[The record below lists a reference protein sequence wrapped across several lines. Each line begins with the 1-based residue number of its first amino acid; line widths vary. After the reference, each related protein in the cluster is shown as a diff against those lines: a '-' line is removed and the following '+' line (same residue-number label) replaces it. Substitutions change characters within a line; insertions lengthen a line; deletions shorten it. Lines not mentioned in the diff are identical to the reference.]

1 MPLTRALPL
10 VVLALFVG
18 CVEPPAPKGQAQGDP
33 AAPAPP
39 HVATAPPYSP
49 PAYRVV
55 GDFDGDGLDDYAVG
69 EACGVHGMCPFEVY
83 LAVRDGGYEA
93 VGSVPATYG
102 DVGLCPGSPP
112 RVVTTVRY
120 GTDYQRLEYVVGR
133 DSIQVARVD
142 TSSLAGGGPP
152 DSWWSHECDRGLT
165 WYESTEAEVA
175 ARGDSAWRP
184 FPTSL

>member
-1 MPLTRALPL
+1 MRRASGTEGPS
-10 VVLALFVG
+10 AG
-18 CVEPPAPKGQAQGDP
+18 RPRGSG
-33 AAPAPP
+33 AAPRRDGPTLLAPP
-39 HVATAPPYSP
+39 
-49 PAYRVV
+49 YRVV

-69 EACGVHGMCPFEVY
+69 ETCGVHGMCPFEVY

-184 FPTSL
+184 FPSSL